1 MTLVMSALSNP
12 FHDANPIL
20 CKVYVEAL
28 DEATG

>member
-1 MTLVMSALSNP
+1 MALVMAASSNSSN
-12 FHDANPIL
+12 DANPHL

>member
-1 MTLVMSALSNP
+1 MTLVMSASSNG
-12 FHDANPIL
+12 FHDAKLIL